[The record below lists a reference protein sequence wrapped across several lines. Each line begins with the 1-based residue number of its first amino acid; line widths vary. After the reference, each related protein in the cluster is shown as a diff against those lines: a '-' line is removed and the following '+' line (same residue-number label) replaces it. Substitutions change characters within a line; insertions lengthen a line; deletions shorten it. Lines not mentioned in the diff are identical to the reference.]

1 MRVKA
6 LVFIAAA
13 LSLVSG
19 LAAPTPAV
27 AAGGGSSAPAA
38 AANHAENQD
47 GVSRSL
53 SSTYKKCQ
61 AVSYGANV
69 CFQPYGDL
77 LWVNDTQADGNSA
90 YIYWENWQADSTGI
104 VYLVRYGRC
113 YNRLGSANGW
123 AVCDKDFVETT
134 TSPNDVGGEGSWI
147 DFAPCVVNE
156 GCGTTVEQE
165 NNS

>member
-1 MRVKA
+1 MRVKTLA
-6 LVFIAAA
+6 VAAAA
-13 LSLVSG
+13 LSLVGG

-27 AAGGGSSAPAA
+27 AAGGGSSAATAA
-38 AANHAENQD
+38 AITAENQD

-53 SSTYKKCQ
+53 SSTHKRCQ
-61 AVSYGANV
+61 AYSGGANV

-77 LWVNDTQADGNSA
+77 LWVNDTQGDGNSA
-90 YIYWENWQADSTGI
+90 YIYWENWQAGSDGL

-134 TSPNDVGGEGSWI
+134 TKPNDVGGEGSWI
-147 DFAPCVVNE
+147 DFTPCVVGE
-156 GCGTTVEQE
+156 GCGTTLEQE